1 MTTPLSRRALSALV
15 AVWFALAIAEQPL
28 LHSCPVHDGPAPAG
42 QAAHHEGHDEA
53 APEQS
58 NHCCTCLGQCIAVGI
73 VAPPA
78 TAGLVVSAP
87 LVFHRAPL
95 VSTGIV
101 PQPTPHALPFQV
113 GPPQSA

>member
-15 AVWFALAIAEQPL
+15 AVWFALAITEQPL

-58 NHCCTCLGQCIAVGI
+58 SHCCTCVGQCIAVGI
-73 VAPPA
+73 VAPPTAA
-78 TAGLVVSAP
+78 TVFVAAPTVAHRAAP
-87 LVFHRAPL
+87 LA
-95 VSTGIV
+95 TGIV
-101 PQPTPHALPFQV
+101 PLPSPHSLPFQI